1 MPENSRSL
9 HIPKV
14 AKKAT
19 LSLNCTLSGTLILL
33 HRIYFRIQISRH
45 LGFKKVTQKW
55 QILTETVDKIHVLN
69 SEDRHFLFMSVASSL
84 PFS

>member
-9 HIPKV
+9 YIPKV

-45 LGFKKVTQKW
+45 LRFKKVTQQW
-55 QILTETVDKIHVLN
+55 QVLTGTIDKIYILTLK
-69 SEDRHFLFMSVASSL
+69 DRHFLFMSVATSF